1 MIFLSFDDLKKK
13 HNFLCFLG
21 SNYIRPN
28 QSVLR
33 PDQQRLKNSKAEH
46 DEIMKKVQNYMT
58 NLEGRPRLPRN
69 SPLFKIYS
77 ERLLAYLTDRYMAPI
92 PFIDLLR
99 ARRELRIV
107 RSIRYKLI
115 KYKLVLRRTDKSGVF
130 HIGQA
135 QDYHRKAMEYFRK
148 TGAYQQ
154 LRANPLNESF
164 FKVIQLLNKLETTKK
179 IKVCQ
184 KDKMKA
190 IREKI
195 ELAYIYFIP
204 KVHKVKFIE
213 RRKKNLRFT
222 HE

>member
-1 MIFLSFDDLKKK
+1 
-13 HNFLCFLG
+13 
-21 SNYIRPN
+21 
-28 QSVLR
+28 
-33 PDQQRLKNSKAEH
+33 
-46 DEIMKKVQNYMT
+46 
-58 NLEGRPRLPRN
+58 
-69 SPLFKIYS
+69 
-77 ERLLAYLTDRYMAPI
+77 MAPI

-154 LRANPLNESF
+154 LRVNPLNESF

-184 KDKMKA
+184 KDKMKP

-213 RRKKNLRFT
+213 RKKKIFALPMNDALLCTFRLEHHFDLS
-222 HE
+222 